1 MLDAVVGAVIMVV
14 ATSSLLYSIEVA
26 EKAFDQAGRYSLNEG
41 ERELLQSV
49 GSVAANTSAHGEQ
62 RPAHASQEIDK
73 IQTSVRPNIPK
84 YVRTAP

>member
-49 GSVAANTSAHGEQ
+49 GLSSDAEQ
-62 RPAHASQEIDK
+62 DTFWEL
-73 IQTSVRPNIPK
+73 NISI
-84 YVRTAP
+84 APEKWGAGD

>member
-49 GSVAANTSAHGEQ
+49 GLSSDAEQEKFWLENISVA
-62 RPAHASQEIDK
+62 PDK
-73 IQTSVRPNIPK
+73 WLTDD
-84 YVRTAP
+84 

>member
-26 EKAFDQAGRYSLNEG
+26 EKAFDQAGRYSLSEG

-49 GSVAANTSAHGEQ
+49 GLSSDAEQEKFWLENISAAPEKWLT
-62 RPAHASQEIDK
+62 DD
-73 IQTSVRPNIPK
+73 
-84 YVRTAP
+84 

>member
-49 GSVAANTSAHGEQ
+49 GLTSDAEQKKFWLENISVAPEKWLT
-62 RPAHASQEIDK
+62 DD
-73 IQTSVRPNIPK
+73 
-84 YVRTAP
+84 

>member
-49 GSVAANTSAHGEQ
+49 GLTSDAEQ
-62 RPAHASQEIDK
+62 EK
-73 IQTSVRPNIPK
+73 FWLENISD
-84 YVRTAP
+84 APEKWLTDD

>member
-41 ERELLQSV
+41 ERELLQRV
-49 GSVAANTSAHGEQ
+49 GLSSDAEQETFWLENISVAPEKWLT
-62 RPAHASQEIDK
+62 DD
-73 IQTSVRPNIPK
+73 
-84 YVRTAP
+84 

>member
-49 GSVAANTSAHGEQ
+49 GLSSDAEQAKFWLENISVAPEKWLA
-62 RPAHASQEIDK
+62 DD
-73 IQTSVRPNIPK
+73 
-84 YVRTAP
+84 

>member
-14 ATSSLLYSIEVA
+14 ATTSLLYSIEVA

-49 GSVAANTSAHGEQ
+49 GLSSDAEQEKFWLENISVAPEKWLT
-62 RPAHASQEIDK
+62 DD
-73 IQTSVRPNIPK
+73 
-84 YVRTAP
+84 

>member
-26 EKAFDQAGRYSLNEG
+26 ESAFDQAGRYSLNED

-49 GSVAANTSAHGEQ
+49 GIVSDAEQEKFWDRNISVA
-62 RPAHASQEIDK
+62 
-73 IQTSVRPNIPK
+73 PK
-84 YVRTAP
+84 KGWADD

>member
-1 MLDAVVGAVIMVV
+1 MLDAIVGAVIMVV

-49 GSVAANTSAHGEQ
+49 GLSSDAEQEKFWLENISVAPEKWLT
-62 RPAHASQEIDK
+62 DD
-73 IQTSVRPNIPK
+73 
-84 YVRTAP
+84 

>member
-49 GSVAANTSAHGEQ
+49 GLSSDAEQEKFWLENISVAPEKWLA
-62 RPAHASQEIDK
+62 DD
-73 IQTSVRPNIPK
+73 
-84 YVRTAP
+84 

>member
-49 GSVAANTSAHGEQ
+49 GLSRDADQEKFWLENISVAPEKWLT
-62 RPAHASQEIDK
+62 DD
-73 IQTSVRPNIPK
+73 
-84 YVRTAP
+84 

>member
-26 EKAFDQAGRYSLNEG
+26 ERAFDQAGQYSLNEG

-49 GSVAANTSAHGEQ
+49 GLSSDAEQEKFWLANISVAPEKWLT
-62 RPAHASQEIDK
+62 DD
-73 IQTSVRPNIPK
+73 
-84 YVRTAP
+84 

>member
-41 ERELLQSV
+41 ERKLLQSV
-49 GSVAANTSAHGEQ
+49 GLSSDAEQEKFWLENISVAPEKWLT
-62 RPAHASQEIDK
+62 DD
-73 IQTSVRPNIPK
+73 
-84 YVRTAP
+84 